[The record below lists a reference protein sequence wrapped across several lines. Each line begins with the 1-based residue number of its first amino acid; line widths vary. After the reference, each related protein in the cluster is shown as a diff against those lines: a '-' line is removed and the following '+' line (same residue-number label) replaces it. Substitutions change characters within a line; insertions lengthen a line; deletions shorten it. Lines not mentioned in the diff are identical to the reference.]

1 MNSAVNEKV
10 QEIVE
15 LINENINNNYCYIN
29 ADEILDND
37 LIALYQSVVAR
48 LMGAVIL
55 NNNEPNKFTYMGKLI
70 IIEPSFTYRRYGF
83 DGIYNINIYS
93 SDNNI

>member
-37 LIALYQSVVAR
+37 LIALYQGVVAR